1 MRIFRILLALC
12 LFICAIGNSAGD
24 ETGLTVDQINQKL
37 DLSRIILDEAHKSLE
52 DANLTDAHL
61 RQLRERIDP
70 LRGDLEKT
78 IDWLT
83 PRLAAVDARLK
94 ELAPAAKPSDLPEKQ
109 AEPANKSPTAKTETS
124 PNSAKAERQSAP
136 PPTSN
141 GRQINT
147 HPSNP
152 DVKASPAPPSGA
164 INATA
169 EAAASAEL
177 TEQRKIFDA
186 TDATLKRARAMLL
199 ETKQISLTIVARM
212 RDLFT
217 RSLFLRTD
225 GFFSPSLWRAALSDA
240 PWVYDQTRYF
250 WQDERANFTS
260 RLGDHQTEFLTI
272 LACILLATPPAF
284 FLARRI
290 LKRKESNLQPTK
302 ARRAAAAGWS
312 ALIIAATPVATALA
326 IGYALGAYN
335 LLDANGA
342 LLFERLFE
350 GVARIAFVYAIAR
363 AVFAPL
369 HQHWRVLDPG
379 DRRARIYVRLL
390 TLAAVILSITRVIE
404 QIEAIVQASVQV
416 VIITRGF
423 GVMLIALLIA
433 IPLLT
438 LSEDEESVA
447 ATVQGR
453 DWIALIKTLSALA
466 LALIIGACAIGYV
479 SFANFMI
486 LQAAW
491 LGAVLFLLY
500 VLVVLSVSGAE
511 AAFSANNFFGRN
523 LMRSLGLN
531 KEQLAPIGVL
541 IGGVLTVL
549 AYFVAALF
557 ALAPWGYQSNDFLA
571 NIRAAFFAIKIGDVT
586 ISPYGVIGAGLIFIS
601 LLAATQAFRRWL
613 DMKFLPLTRLDHGFR
628 NSISATL
635 GYIGFILAAILALS
649 YLGIGFD
656 KLAIVAGALS
666 VGIGFGLQSIVNNF
680 VSGLILL
687 WERAIRVGDWVVL
700 GEEQG
705 YVRRINVRSTEIETF
720 DRATMIVPNSNL
732 VTGVVKNW
740 LRGDRVGR
748 IKIALA
754 PSAAV
759 DPEQVRDI
767 MLAAAR
773 AQTDVLRVPAPQVML
788 LGMETTSF
796 RFELWCYVEDV
807 EKSAR
812 VRSDLHFDLYKRLKE
827 AGINIAAAASPAPT
841 TILQIPDLEKLAAAA
856 AATALTLG
864 SEVTDKIAEMENV
877 SEPLRAQDVGG
888 ASSSTQEEEVSSR

>member
-83 PRLAAVDARLK
+83 PRLAAVEARLK

-124 PNSAKAERQSAP
+124 PNSAKAERPSAP

-141 GRQINT
+141 GRQIIT
-147 HPSNP
+147 HPSNQ

-312 ALIIAATPVATALA
+312 ALIIAATPVASALA
-326 IGYALGAYN
+326 IGYALSAYN

-350 GVARIAFVYAIAR
+350 GIARIAFVYAIAR

-369 HQHWRVLDPG
+369 HEHWRVLDPG

-586 ISPYGVIGAGLIFIS
+586 ISPYGVIGAALIFVS

-888 ASSSTQEEEVSSR
+888 ASSSTQEEEASSR

>member
-1 MRIFRILLALC
+1 LHIFRILLALS
-12 LFICAIGNSAGD
+12 LFICAISKSAGD

-37 DLSRIILDEAHKSLE
+37 DLSRVLLDEAHKSLE
-52 DANLTDAHL
+52 DANLTDAQL

-94 ELAPAAKPSDLPEKQ
+94 ELAPAAKPSELPEKQ
-109 AEPANKSPTAKTETS
+109 TEAVNKPQAAKPDRSNAPASP
-124 PNSAKAERQSAP
+124 
-136 PPTSN
+136 N
-141 GRQINT
+141 GRQSNT
-147 HPSNP
+147 PLPSQ
-152 DVKASPAPPSGA
+152 KAKAPTAPQDEA
-164 INATA
+164 TNATA

-177 TEQRKIFDA
+177 TEQRKIFDR

-199 ETKQISLTIVARM
+199 ETKQISITIVARM

-250 WQDERANFTS
+250 WQDERANFVA
-260 RLGDHQTEFLTI
+260 RLGDHQTEFLTL
-272 LACILLATPPAF
+272 LASILLASPPAF

-290 LKRKESNLQPTK
+290 LRRKDSNLQPTK
-302 ARRAAAAGWS
+302 GQRAAAAGWS
-312 ALIIAATPVATALA
+312 ALITAATPVATALA
-326 IGYALGAYN
+326 IGYALSAYN

-342 LLFERLFE
+342 YLWERLFE

-369 HQHWRVLDPG
+369 HEHWRVLDPG

-390 TLAAVILSITRVIE
+390 TLAAIILSITRVVE

-438 LSEDEESVA
+438 LSEDEETVA
-447 ATVQGR
+447 ATTQGR

-511 AAFSANNFFGRN
+511 TAFSPNNFFGRN
-523 LMRSLGLN
+523 LIRSLGLN

-541 IGGVLTVL
+541 IGGALTVL

-557 ALAPWGYQSNDFLA
+557 ALAPWGYQSHDFLV
-571 NIRAAFFAIKIGDVT
+571 NIRSAFFAIKIGDVT
-586 ISPYGVIGAGLIFIS
+586 ISPYGVIGAALIFVS

-613 DMKFLPLTRLDHGFR
+613 DTKFLPLTRLDHGFR

-635 GYIGFILAAILALS
+635 SYIGFILAATLALS

-767 MLAAAR
+767 LLAAAR
-773 AQTDVLRVPAPQVML
+773 AQTDVLRVPTPQVML

-812 VRSDLHFDLYKRLKE
+812 VRSDLHFDLYKRLKD
-827 AGINIAAAASPAPT
+827 AGINIAAATAPTPT

-864 SEVTDKIAEMENV
+864 SEVTDKLSQTEGTREAPVE
-877 SEPLRAQDVGG
+877 QGVGG
-888 ASSSTQEEEVSSR
+888 VSLSQQEDEA

>member
-1 MRIFRILLALC
+1 MHIFRILLALS
-12 LFICAIGNSAGD
+12 LFICAISKSAGD

-37 DLSRIILDEAHKSLE
+37 DLSRVLLDEAHKSLE
-52 DANLTDAHL
+52 DANLTDAQL

-109 AEPANKSPTAKTETS
+109 IEAVNKPQAAKPDRSNAPALP
-124 PNSAKAERQSAP
+124 
-136 PPTSN
+136 N
-141 GRQINT
+141 GRQSNT
-147 HPSNP
+147 PLPSQ
-152 DVKASPAPPSGA
+152 KAKAPTAPQGETT
-164 INATA
+164 NATA

-177 TEQRKIFDA
+177 TEQRKIFDR

-199 ETKQISLTIVARM
+199 ETKQISITIVARM

-250 WQDERANFTS
+250 WQDERANFVA
-260 RLGDHQTEFLTI
+260 RLGDHQTEFLTL
-272 LACILLATPPAF
+272 LACILLASPPAF

-290 LKRKESNLQPTK
+290 LRRKDSNLQPTMGQ
-302 ARRAAAAGWS
+302 RAAAAGWS
-312 ALIIAATPVATALA
+312 ALITAATPVATALA
-326 IGYALGAYN
+326 IGYALSAYN

-342 LLFERLFE
+342 YLWERLFE
-350 GVARIAFVYAIAR
+350 GIARIAFVYAIAR

-369 HQHWRVLDPG
+369 HEHWRVLDPG

-390 TLAAVILSITRVIE
+390 TLAAIILSITRVIE

-438 LSEDEESVA
+438 LSEDEETVA
-447 ATVQGR
+447 ATTQGR

-511 AAFSANNFFGRN
+511 TAFSPNNFFGRN
-523 LMRSLGLN
+523 LIRSLGLN
-531 KEQLAPIGVL
+531 KEKLAPIGVL
-541 IGGVLTVL
+541 IGGALTVL

-557 ALAPWGYQSNDFLA
+557 ALAPWGYQSHDFLV
-571 NIRAAFFAIKIGDVT
+571 NIRSAFFAIKIGDVT
-586 ISPYGVIGAGLIFIS
+586 ISPYGVIGAALIFVS

-613 DMKFLPLTRLDHGFR
+613 DTKFLPLTRLDHGFR

-635 GYIGFILAAILALS
+635 SYIGFILAATLALS

-705 YVRRINVRSTEIETF
+705 YVRRINVRSTEIEPF

-767 MLAAAR
+767 LLAAAR
-773 AQTDVLRVPAPQVML
+773 AQTDVLRVPTPQVML

-812 VRSDLHFDLYKRLKE
+812 VRSDLHFDLYKRLKD
-827 AGINIAAAASPAPT
+827 ASINIAAATAPTPT

-864 SEVTDKIAEMENV
+864 SEVTDKLSQTEGTREALVE
-877 SEPLRAQDVGG
+877 QGVGG
-888 ASSSTQEEEVSSR
+888 VSLSQQKDEA

>member
-1 MRIFRILLALC
+1 MHIFRILLALS
-12 LFICAIGNSAGD
+12 LFICAISKSAGD

-37 DLSRIILDEAHKSLE
+37 DLSRVLLDEAHKSLE
-52 DANLTDAHL
+52 DANLTDAQL

-109 AEPANKSPTAKTETS
+109 IEAVNKPQAAKPDRSNAPALP
-124 PNSAKAERQSAP
+124 
-136 PPTSN
+136 N
-141 GRQINT
+141 GRQSNT
-147 HPSNP
+147 PLPSQ
-152 DVKASPAPPSGA
+152 KAKAPTAPQGETT
-164 INATA
+164 NATA

-177 TEQRKIFDA
+177 TEQRKIFDR

-199 ETKQISLTIVARM
+199 ETKQISITIVARM

-225 GFFSPSLWRAALSDA
+225 GFFSPSLWRVALSDA

-250 WQDERANFTS
+250 WQDERANFVA
-260 RLGDHQTEFLTI
+260 RLGDHQTEFLTL
-272 LACILLATPPAF
+272 LACILLASPPAF

-290 LKRKESNLQPTK
+290 LRRKDSNLQPTMGQ
-302 ARRAAAAGWS
+302 RAAAAGWS
-312 ALIIAATPVATALA
+312 ALITAATPVATALA
-326 IGYALGAYN
+326 IGYALSAYN

-342 LLFERLFE
+342 YLWERLFE

-369 HQHWRVLDPG
+369 HEHWRVLDPG

-390 TLAAVILSITRVIE
+390 TLAAIILSITRVIE

-438 LSEDEESVA
+438 LSEDEETVA
-447 ATVQGR
+447 ATTQGR

-511 AAFSANNFFGRN
+511 TAFSPNNFFGRN
-523 LMRSLGLN
+523 LIRSLGLN

-541 IGGVLTVL
+541 IGGALTVL

-557 ALAPWGYQSNDFLA
+557 ALAPWGYQSHDFLV
-571 NIRAAFFAIKIGDVT
+571 NIRSAFFAIKIGDVT
-586 ISPYGVIGAGLIFIS
+586 ISPYGVIGAALIFVS

-613 DMKFLPLTRLDHGFR
+613 DTKFLPLTRLDHGFR

-635 GYIGFILAAILALS
+635 SYIGFILAATLALS

-767 MLAAAR
+767 LLAAAR
-773 AQTDVLRVPAPQVML
+773 AQTDVLRVPTPQVML

-812 VRSDLHFDLYKRLKE
+812 VRSDLHFDLYKRLKD
-827 AGINIAAAASPAPT
+827 ASINIAAATAPTPT

-864 SEVTDKIAEMENV
+864 SEVTDKLSQTEGTREALVE
-877 SEPLRAQDVGG
+877 QGVGG
-888 ASSSTQEEEVSSR
+888 VSLSQQKDEA

>member
-1 MRIFRILLALC
+1 MC

-94 ELAPAAKPSDLPEKQ
+94 ELAPAAKPSDLPEKP
-109 AEPANKSPTAKTETS
+109 AEPANKAPSAKTETS
-124 PNSAKAERQSAP
+124 PNSAKAERPSAP

-147 HPSNP
+147 HPSNQ

-326 IGYALGAYN
+326 IGYALSAYN

-350 GVARIAFVYAIAR
+350 GIARIAFVYAIAR

-369 HQHWRVLDPG
+369 HEHWRVLDPG

-586 ISPYGVIGAGLIFIS
+586 ISPYGVIGAALIFVS

-613 DMKFLPLTRLDHGFR
+613 DMKFLPLTRTR
-628 NSISATL
+628 SW
-635 GYIGFILAAILALS
+635 
-649 YLGIGFD
+649 
-656 KLAIVAGALS
+656 
-666 VGIGFGLQSIVNNF
+666 
-680 VSGLILL
+680 VSKF
-687 WERAIRVGDWVVL
+687 
-700 GEEQG
+700 
-705 YVRRINVRSTEIETF
+705 N
-720 DRATMIVPNSNL
+720 
-732 VTGVVKNW
+732 
-740 LRGDRVGR
+740 
-748 IKIALA
+748 
-754 PSAAV
+754 
-759 DPEQVRDI
+759 
-767 MLAAAR
+767 
-773 AQTDVLRVPAPQVML
+773 
-788 LGMETTSF
+788 
-796 RFELWCYVEDV
+796 
-807 EKSAR
+807 
-812 VRSDLHFDLYKRLKE
+812 
-827 AGINIAAAASPAPT
+827 
-841 TILQIPDLEKLAAAA
+841 
-856 AATALTLG
+856 
-864 SEVTDKIAEMENV
+864 
-877 SEPLRAQDVGG
+877 
-888 ASSSTQEEEVSSR
+888 